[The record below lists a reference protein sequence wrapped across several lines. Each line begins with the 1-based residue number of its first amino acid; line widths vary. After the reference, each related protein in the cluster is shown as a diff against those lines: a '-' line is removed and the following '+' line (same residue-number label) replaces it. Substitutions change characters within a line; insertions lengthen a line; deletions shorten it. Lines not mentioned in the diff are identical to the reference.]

1 MQRSQRYKLITHDE
15 RRVASIN
22 LSRI

>member
-15 RRVASIN
+15 RRVTSIN